1 MNGTMGP
8 LNMPSIDVHLESIP
22 KLNLM
27 ISTPRF
33 HEEGFAFVV
42 ALCFLATTNTKT
54 SLKRS

>member
-1 MNGTMGP
+1 
-8 LNMPSIDVHLESIP
+8 
-22 KLNLM
+22 LM